1 MFSIS
6 MFLDVHTTY
15 ISIIYLLLWNKHFL
29 QVSNRY
35 SFQKQMFSI
44 LAIKKII
51 ECNEKRN
58 THTNTYLTFVIWDAE
73 LQKNLQNADLTSLK
87 VSKFQNCKNYFPVL
101 QERNLYKFLFI
112 FWSKDDFI
120 NPSWN
125 LLTLSPRSTKL
136 HNCIKKQTIYYH
148 LTYWLDHIILVV
160 HQLGFSIYIFKVV
173 NLLLNT
179 CRYFLFSYLYLSLIV
194 YFFLVWQLNWAKKW
208 PYVLPW
214 SVQNHRWKLGQQ
226 NPICWNYIGLFRDYC
241 LDYIHFRDIFF
252 SR

>member
-15 ISIIYLLLWNKHFL
+15 ISISIIYYYETNIFL
-29 QVSNRY
+29 QVSNRH
-35 SFQKQMFSI
+35 SFQKQMFSILGISSHI

-136 HNCIKKQTIYYH
+136 HNCIKKQTIY
-148 LTYWLDHIILVV
+148 
-160 HQLGFSIYIFKVV
+160 
-173 NLLLNT
+173 
-179 CRYFLFSYLYLSLIV
+179 
-194 YFFLVWQLNWAKKW
+194 
-208 PYVLPW
+208 
-214 SVQNHRWKLGQQ
+214 
-226 NPICWNYIGLFRDYC
+226 
-241 LDYIHFRDIFF
+241 
-252 SR
+252 

>member
-15 ISIIYLLLWNKHFL
+15 ISISIIYYYETNIFL
-29 QVSNRY
+29 QVSNRH
-35 SFQKQMFSI
+35 SFQKQMFSILGISSHI

-112 FWSKDDFI
+112 FLVKRWLHKSILKFTDPFTTI
-120 NPSWN
+120 NKITQLYKKTNYLLEVRFYMNGPS
-125 LLTLSPRSTKL
+125 KL
-136 HNCIKKQTIYYH
+136 HAAVSSK
-148 LTYWLDHIILVV
+148 LFFGLE
-160 HQLGFSIYIFKVV
+160 
-173 NLLLNT
+173 LL
-179 CRYFLFSYLYLSLIV
+179 F
-194 YFFLVWQLNWAKKW
+194 
-208 PYVLPW
+208 
-214 SVQNHRWKLGQQ
+214 
-226 NPICWNYIGLFRDYC
+226 
-241 LDYIHFRDIFF
+241 
-252 SR
+252 